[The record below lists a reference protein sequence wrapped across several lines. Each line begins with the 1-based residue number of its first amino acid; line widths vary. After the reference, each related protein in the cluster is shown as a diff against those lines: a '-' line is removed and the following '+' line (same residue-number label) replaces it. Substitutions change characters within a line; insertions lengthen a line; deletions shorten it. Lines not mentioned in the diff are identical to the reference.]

1 MAETDI
7 PFHRPP
13 IGEEEIA
20 AVVDTLR
27 SGWITMGPK
36 TRRFEEAFA
45 AVIGA
50 RHAIAVSSC
59 TAALHLGLDALG
71 IGPGDEVITTTYT
84 FTATVATIVHTGARP
99 VLADCRDD
107 DINMDCDDV
116 RRKVTARTKAIVPVH
131 FAGQPV
137 QMDQIADIAKQHGL
151 LVLED
156 AAHALPAAFH
166 GRTIGTLSPLTAFSF
181 YATKNITTGEGG
193 MLTTDDDALADRL
206 RPRRLHGMSRDAWR
220 RYTAEGSW
228 RYDVEYPGF
237 KYNMTD
243 INAALGLVQLPKME
257 QFRLAREQLAAVY
270 TACLHDVPEVR
281 TPVVHPDVKHAWHL
295 YVLRVRP
302 SARITRDRLI
312 EELKQLGIGT
322 SQHFI
327 PIHLHSYFRRALGVE
342 PADFPVATAAAES
355 TLSLP
360 LYPDL
365 SARDAE
371 RVAVAIRRLVQGGG
385 SRA

>member
-1 MAETDI
+1 MADQHPI

-36 TRRFEEAFA
+36 TREFELAFA
-45 AVIGA
+45 GAIGA

-71 IGPGDEVITTTYT
+71 LGPGDEVITSTFT
-84 FTATVATIVHTGARP
+84 FTATVATIVHVGARP
-99 VLADCRDD
+99 VLADCTDD
-107 DINMDCDDV
+107 TLNIDPEDV
-116 RRKVTARTKAIVPVH
+116 RRKITPRTKAIVPVH

-137 QMDQIADIAKQHGL
+137 AMDEIAAIAREHNL
-151 LVLED
+151 IVFED

-166 GRTIGTLSPLTAFSF
+166 GRMIGTLSPLTAFSF

-206 RPRRLHGMSRDAWR
+206 RPRRLHGMSKDAWR

-228 RYDVEYPGF
+228 RYDVAYPGF

-243 INAALGLVQLPKME
+243 INAALGLVQLKKME
-257 QFRLAREQLAAVY
+257 QFRQARERLAACY
-270 TACLHDVPEVR
+270 SECFRDVPEVR
-281 TPVVHPDVKHAWHL
+281 VPVARPDLLHAWHL
-295 YVLRVRP
+295 YVLRVQP
-302 SARITRDRLI
+302 SAKITRDRLI
-312 EELKQLGIGT
+312 EELRQLGIGT

-327 PIHLHSYFRRALGVE
+327 PIHLHSYYRDTLQLR

-355 TLSLP
+355 SLSLP

-365 SARDAE
+365 SLSDAA
-371 RVAVAIRRLVQGGG
+371 RVATAIRRLVQGGK
-385 SRA
+385 